1 MGCRPLNAK
10 RALTVLL
17 GIVASAV
24 HASPFVYVTQPAS
37 IAVIDAATNSVTATI
52 PVGDY
57 PYAIAI
63 TRSGAHGYTAD
74 FASNTVT
81 FLDLL
86 GNNAMATVPVATEPL
101 ALALSADE
109 TRLFVASRSARLT
122 VIDIASRAIVA
133 AVPLIDPPMAL
144 ALQPDGRRLY
154 ILYESATDIGI
165 FDTTTNALSGALAN
179 RLDVLPGGFALRAS
193 GAEIYVANQFMRS
206 FFLPPPSDIV
216 SIIDTSGMAPVASI
230 SVGEQVSAV
239 TFGTNPERAY
249 VAASEHVKVIDP
261 ATRAVVGSIPV
272 AAGYSPAIAYL
283 PALRL
288 LYLTSYSDN
297 VVTVIDTAAAAPLTT
312 ISVQGPGYLGVVP
325 DATPPPPPPNDGP
338 KPAPAVPVARPH
350 RPAIAPRR
358 AIGWIN

>member
-1 MGCRPLNAK
+1 M
-10 RALTVLL
+10 
-17 GIVASAV
+17 VAGGVYA
-24 HASPFVYVTQPAS
+24 APFVYVTQPAG

-52 PVGDY
+52 PAGDY

-63 TRSGAHGYTAD
+63 TRSGALGYTAD

-86 GNNAMATVPVATEPL
+86 GNTAMATLPVAAEPL

-109 TRLFVASRSARLT
+109 KRLFVASRIARLT
-122 VIDIASRAIVA
+122 VIDIATRTTVA
-133 AVPLIDPPMAL
+133 VVPLIDPPL
-144 ALQPDGRRLY
+144 ALTLHPDGRRLY
-154 ILYESATDIGI
+154 VLYESATAVGI
-165 FDTTTNALSGALAN
+165 FDTTTNALSGTLAN

-216 SIIDTSGMAPVASI
+216 SIIDTTGVAPVASI
-230 SVGEQVSAV
+230 SVGEQVSVV
-239 TFGTNPERAY
+239 TFGANPERAY
-249 VAASEHVKVIDP
+249 VATSEHVKVIDP

-283 PALRL
+283 PALHR

-297 VVTVIDTAAAAPLTT
+297 IVTVLDAAGAAPLTT
-312 ISVQGPGYLGVVP
+312 IAVQGPGYLGIVP
-325 DATPPPPPPNDGP
+325 DASPPPPPATDGP
-338 KPAPAVPVARPH
+338 KPAPAVPVARPRH
-350 RPAIAPRR
+350 RAVAPGQ

>member
-1 MGCRPLNAK
+1 LVP
-10 RALTVLL
+10 LL
-17 GIVASAV
+17 GIVASSAL
-24 HASPFVYVTQPAS
+24 AAPFVYVTQPAS

-52 PVGDY
+52 PAGDY

-74 FASNTVT
+74 FAGSTVT

-86 GNNAMATVPVATEPL
+86 GNTAMATLPVAAEPL

-122 VIDIASRAIVA
+122 VIDIASRTTVAI
-133 AVPLIDPPMAL
+133 VPLIDPAMAL

-154 ILYESATDIGI
+154 ILYESATVLGI
-165 FDTTTNALSGALAN
+165 FDTTTNALSGTLAN

-206 FFLPPPSDIV
+206 FFPPPPSDIV
-216 SIIDTSGMAPVASI
+216 SIIDTTGVVPVTSI

-249 VAASEHVKVIDP
+249 VAANEHVKVIDP
-261 ATRAVVGSIPV
+261 ATRTVVGSIPV

-283 PALRL
+283 PALHR
-288 LYLTSYSDN
+288 LYLTNYSDN
-297 VVTVIDTAAAAPLTT
+297 VVTVLDTAAAAPLTT
-312 ISVQGPGYLGVVP
+312 IPVQGPGYLGVVP
-325 DATPPPPPPNDGP
+325 DGSAPPPPANDGP
-338 KPAPAVPVARPH
+338 KPAPAVPVPRPR
-350 RPAIAPRR
+350 RPVVAPRHPI
-358 AIGWIN
+358 AWTN

>member
-1 MGCRPLNAK
+1 MGCRPLNAT
-10 RALTVLL
+10 RALIALL
-17 GIVASAV
+17 GIVAGSAP
-24 HASPFVYVTQPAS
+24 AAPFVYVTQPAS

-52 PVGDY
+52 PAGDF

-86 GNNAMATVPVATEPL
+86 GNNAMATVPVAAEPL

-122 VIDIASRAIVA
+122 VIDIASRTIVA
-133 AVPLIDPPMAL
+133 VVPLIDPAMAL

-154 ILYESATDIGI
+154 ILYESATVIGI
-165 FDTTTNALSGALAN
+165 FDTTTNALSGTLAN

-193 GAEIYVANQFMRS
+193 GAELYVANQFMRS

-216 SIIDTSGMAPVASI
+216 TIIDTTGAAPVASI

-249 VAASEHVKVIDP
+249 VAAAEHVKVIDP
-261 ATRAVVGSIPV
+261 ATRAVVASIPV

-283 PALRL
+283 PALHR

-297 VVTVIDTAAAAPLTT
+297 VVTVLDAAGAAPLTT
-312 ISVQGPGYLGVVP
+312 IAVQGPGYLGVVP
-325 DATPPPPPPNDGP
+325 DASAPPPPADDGP
-338 KPAPAVPVARPH
+338 KPAPAVPFPRPH
-350 RPAIAPRR
+350 RPVVAPRHPI
-358 AIGWIN
+358 AWIN

>member
-1 MGCRPLNAK
+1 MGCRPLNAT
-10 RALTVLL
+10 RALIVLF
-17 GIVASAV
+17 GVIANAV
-24 HASPFVYVTQPAS
+24 HASPFVYVTQPTG

-52 PVGDY
+52 PAGDY

-86 GNNAMATVPVATEPL
+86 GNNAMATLPVAAEPL

-122 VIDIASRAIVA
+122 VIDIATRTTVA
-133 AVPLIDPPMAL
+133 VVPLLDPAVAL
-144 ALQPDGRRLY
+144 ALHPDGRWLY
-154 ILYESATDIGI
+154 VLYESATFVSV
-165 FDTTTNALSGALAN
+165 FDTTSNALSGTLAN
-179 RLDVLPGGFALRAS
+179 RLDLLPGGFALRAS

-216 SIIDTSGMAPVASI
+216 TVIDTAGVAPVASI

-239 TFGTNPERAY
+239 TFGANPERFY

-261 ATRAVVGSIPV
+261 ASRAVVDSIPV

-283 PALRL
+283 PALHR

-297 VVTVIDTAAAAPLTT
+297 IVTVIDTAAAAPLTT
-312 ISVQGPGYLGVVP
+312 IPVQGPGYLGVVP
-325 DATPPPPPPNDGP
+325 DASLPPPPANDGP
-338 KPAPAVPVARPH
+338 KPAPAVPVTRP
-350 RPAIAPRR
+350 RKPVVAPRHPFT
-358 AIGWIN
+358 WTN

>member
-1 MGCRPLNAK
+1 MGCRPLNAT
-10 RALTVLL
+10 RTLILLL
-17 GIVASAV
+17 GFIASSAP
-24 HASPFVYVTQPAS
+24 AAPFVYVTQPAS

-52 PVGDY
+52 PAGDY

-63 TRSGAHGYTAD
+63 TRSGALGYTAD
-74 FASNTVT
+74 FASSTVT

-86 GNNAMATVPVATEPL
+86 GNTAMATLPVAAEPL

-109 TRLFVASRSARLT
+109 KRLFVASRSARLT
-122 VIDIASRAIVA
+122 VIDIASRTTVA
-133 AVPLIDPPMAL
+133 VVPLIDPAMAL

-154 ILYESATDIGI
+154 ILYESATVIGI
-165 FDTTTNALSGALAN
+165 FDTTTNTLSGTLAN

-206 FFLPPPSDIV
+206 FFPPPPSDIV
-216 SIIDTSGMAPVASI
+216 SIVDTTGVAPVTSI

-283 PALRL
+283 PALHR
-288 LYLTSYSDN
+288 LYLTSYADN
-297 VVTVIDTAAAAPLTT
+297 VVTVLDTAGAVPLTT
-312 ISVQGPGYLGVVP
+312 IPVQGPGYLGVVP
-325 DATPPPPPPNDGP
+325 DGSPPPPNDGP
-338 KPAPAVPVARPH
+338 KPAPAVPVPRPR
-350 RPAIAPRR
+350 RPAVAARHPIA
-358 AIGWIN
+358 WTN